1 MHGKLSMLVL
11 VGCGSATAG
20 LPDTA
25 RVAIGAAPAAPE
37 ILLPGIV
44 STGDDDCHATLSPD
58 GKTLFFLKSTPS
70 FDFYTIV
77 YTERRGGAWTRPRTA
92 PFSGQYAD
100 GDLVFTPDGRRA
112 YFVSTRPVDP
122 TGKPRTDTEIWTVAR
137 DERDARGGW
146 GEPRHVDELSSP
158 TDEWFPTLTADG
170 TMYFGSARPGGLGGF
185 DIWRARWA
193 GDHFAA
199 PENLGAPVNSPADEI
214 EALVTPDEATLVFA
228 ARGRPDSLGAY
239 DLYVSHRTGGAWQA
253 PSHPGAPVNSTAWD
267 FGPRLSPDGQL
278 FLFSSNRGFGSEP
291 LGRPLGFDELEQRLR
306 APHNGLRDIYVVE
319 PRALG
324 L

>member
-1 MHGKLSMLVL
+1 MRTLSILVL
-11 VGCGSATAG
+11 AGCGSATAA

-25 RVAIGAAPAAPE
+25 RVAIGTAPAAPE

-58 GKTLFFLKSTPS
+58 GTTLYFLKSTPS

-92 PFSGQYAD
+92 PFSGQFAD
-100 GDLVFTPDGRRA
+100 GDLVFAPDGRRA
-112 YFVSTRPVDP
+112 YFVSTRPVD
-122 TGKPRTDTEIWTVAR
+122 GRPRTDTEIWTV
-137 DERDARGGW
+137 ERDARGHW

-158 TDEWFPTLTADG
+158 TDEWYPTLSADG
-170 TMYFGSARPGGLGGF
+170 TMYFGSGRPGGLGGS
-185 DIWRARWA
+185 DIWRARWT
-193 GDHFAA
+193 GDHFGP
-199 PENLGAPVNSPADEI
+199 PENLGTPVNSPGDEV

-228 ARGRPDSLGAY
+228 AKGRPDSLGSY
-239 DLYVSHRTGGAWQA
+239 DLYVSRRVAGMWQA
-253 PSHPGAPVNSTAWD
+253 PIHPAAPLNSTAWD

-291 LGRPLGFDELEQRLR
+291 LGRALRFDELERR
-306 APHNGLRDIYVVE
+306 IREPHNGLRDIYVVD
-319 PRALG
+319 PVALG

>member
-1 MHGKLSMLVL
+1 MHGKLWVLVL
-11 VGCGSATAG
+11 TACGSATAA

-25 RVAIGAAPAAPE
+25 RVAIGAAPRTPQ

-44 STGDDDCHATLSPD
+44 STGEDDCHATLSPD
-58 GKTLFFLKSTPS
+58 GKTLVFLKSTPS

-77 YTERRGGAWTRPRTA
+77 YTERRGGAWTPVATL
-92 PFSGQYAD
+92 PFSGQYPD

-112 YFVSTRPVDP
+112 YFVSSRPVG
-122 TGKPRTDTEIWTVAR
+122 GKPRTDTEIWTVAR
-137 DERDARGGW
+137 DASGQW

-158 TDEWFPTLTADG
+158 GDEWFPTLTADG
-170 TMYFGSARPGGLGGF
+170 TMYFGSARPGGFGGS
-185 DIWRARWA
+185 DIWRARWVS
-193 GDHFAA
+193 DHFGP
-199 PENLGAPVNSPADEI
+199 PENLGPTVNSPGDEI
-214 EALVTPDEATLVFA
+214 EAFVTADETTLVFA
-228 ARGRPDSLGAY
+228 AKGRPDSLGSY
-239 DLYVSHRTGGAWQA
+239 DLYVSRRVAGSWQL

-291 LGRPLGFDELEQRLR
+291 LDRPLRFDELEQRLR
-306 APHNGLRDIYVVE
+306 GPHNGLRDVYVVD
-319 PRALG
+319 PGALG